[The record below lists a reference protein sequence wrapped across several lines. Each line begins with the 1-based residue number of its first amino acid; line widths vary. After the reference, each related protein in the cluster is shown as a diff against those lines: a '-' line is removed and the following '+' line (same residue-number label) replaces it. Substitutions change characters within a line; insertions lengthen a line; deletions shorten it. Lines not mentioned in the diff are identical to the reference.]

1 MKGAKVRRMWME
13 ADAPHTIMSTKRA
26 ATRTYWKRGKKPSSG
41 RLCYKFPHP
50 VAVVDMRKEAFEAL
64 AKKILAEADKRVG
77 EKYGVRGNYFNI
89 EFTKAAISAVFGKV
103 SRKP

>member
-1 MKGAKVRRMWME
+1 MKGAKVRRYWAKEM
-13 ADAPHTIMSTKRA
+13 PHTRFQRNDLILHQKTTWGHSV
-26 ATRTYWKRGKKPSSG
+26 
-41 RLCYKFPHP
+41 P

-89 EFTKAAISAVFGKV
+89 EFTKAALSAVLGKGG
-103 SRKP
+103 KP